1 MSQNMKFMEMHMLF
15 ASRLLTVHK
24 KEPQTVHFTYLYVN
38 ETPSVHVLLRISVLT
53 SFRIS
58 IVLHLVSSFVLILL
72 ETQNSSVLTKFW
84 EFFLG
89 MSGRQFNLFPF
100 FFFLKFNSGSQNQS
114 KLAF

>member
-24 KEPQTVHFTYLYVN
+24 KEHPKLFTYLYVN

-100 FFFLKFNSGSQNQS
+100 FFFFKFNSGSQNQS